1 MRDYFLATFPRHTKI
16 FGASTIAINVTVA
29 LAGDIL
35 ARFGNLSPDPDVV
48 FPKLSLVASYSVL
61 CKMGHGVIS
70 LLW

>member
-1 MRDYFLATFPRHTKI
+1 MVSKGQLVGLDWNRTQDR
-16 FGASTIAINVTVA
+16 
-29 LAGDIL
+29 
-35 ARFGNLSPDPDVV
+35 DVV